1 MSKKPRR
8 PEVISTR
15 LSTVFLR
22 ELEEIAAAED
32 RTISSLVSQAVREFL
47 GRSEGRGAPADVS
60 TPTKTLQRIQ
70 RGQRM
75 ANLERTAK
83 DLLAAIQALREDESS

>member
-47 GRSEGRGAPADVS
+47 GRSEGRAPADVS

-75 ANLERTAK
+75 ENLERTAQ